1 MTPTLSEIH
10 SSAAGLA
17 RKRII
22 WHLAPLG
29 AVFFKSRYYFPVP
42 LDTLVELHAVVISH
56 WLRFN
61 LAMETPK
68 PLQSRHAARCARK
81 SSNVVFI
88 QQLFF
93 AFAISQSQ
101 RRSTCV
107 SDTAALKP
115 NLYLRLPSVENGF
128 HYNRLL
134 RSHTSTS
141 CVCSLKV
148 PTALPS
154 ASTGHELRRRS
165 QRP

>member
-1 MTPTLSEIH
+1 LRMLPQLDDSDLSKMR
-10 SSAAGLA
+10 SSAAGMVH
-17 RKRII
+17 KRIS
-22 WHLAPLG
+22 WHLAPL
-29 AVFFKSRYYFPVP
+29 VHCFPVP
-42 LDTLVELHAVVISH
+42 LDTLIELHVVVISQ

-81 SSNVVFI
+81 SSNVALFNNYSSHSLSLSLKGVLLVYPT
-88 QQLFF
+88 QLHRSRTCTR
-93 AFAISQSQ
+93 AF
-101 RRSTCV
+101 
-107 SDTAALKP
+107 
-115 NLYLRLPSVENGF
+115 PSAENGF
-128 HYNRLL
+128 HYDRLL

-148 PTALPS
+148 RTALPS